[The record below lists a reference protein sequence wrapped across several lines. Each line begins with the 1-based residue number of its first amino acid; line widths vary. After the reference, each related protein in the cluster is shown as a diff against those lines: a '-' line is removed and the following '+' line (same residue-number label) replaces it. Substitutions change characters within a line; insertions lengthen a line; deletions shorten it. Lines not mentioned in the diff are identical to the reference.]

1 MENRDTGWE
10 DLRVSATMMTVKGSQ
25 YSTPPEFTTIL
36 WNSQRG
42 PSYSGL
48 LGYSFGYGKGV
59 FQSGYFHAQLPHSY
73 KPGTDIEPHIH
84 VRLDPADEGA
94 AGQKLLLEFEY
105 VWVNMGEDR
114 PNNSTIISI
123 NHEVA
128 SHDLESDNLLISFGF
143 ISKPDA
149 QISSL
154 LDCRFSRITFDP
166 NWSKNF
172 WTPQGLENDSFL
184 GNLIFKEFDF
194 HYQKDSRGSAERYVK

>member
-1 MENRDTGWE
+1 MEERTTGWE

-25 YSTPPEFTTIL
+25 YSTPPEYTTIMF
-36 WNSQRG
+36 NKERG

-73 KPGTDIEPHIH
+73 MPGTDIEPHIH
-84 VRLDPADEGA
+84 VRLDPGDEGA

-105 VWVNMGEDR
+105 VWVNREEDK
-114 PNNSTIISI
+114 PENTTVISI
-123 NHEVA
+123 NYTVKE
-128 SHDLESDNLLISFGF
+128 HDLYADNLLITFGL

-166 NWSKNF
+166 AWSRNY
-172 WTPQGLENDSFL
+172 WTPRGLENDSFL

-194 HYQKDSRGSAERYVK
+194 HFQKNSRGSSERYKK

>member
-1 MENRDTGWE
+1 MEERNTGWE

-25 YSTPPEFTTIL
+25 YSTPPEYTTIL
-36 WNSQRG
+36 ANAERG
-42 PSYSGL
+42 PSYGGL
-48 LGYSFGYGKGV
+48 LGYSFGYGRGV

-73 KPGTDIEPHIH
+73 APGTDVEPHIH
-84 VRLDPADEGA
+84 VRLDPGDEGA

-105 VWVNMGEDR
+105 VWVNPAEPR
-114 PNNSTIISI
+114 PANSTIISI
-123 NHEVA
+123 NYIVKDQ
-128 SHDLESDNLLISFGF
+128 DLDNDNLIISFDF

-166 NWSKNF
+166 AWSRNF
-172 WTPQGLENDSFL
+172 WTPQGLENDSFI

-194 HYQKDSRGSAERYVK
+194 HYQKNSRGSFERYKK